1 MSKVRQWILDNSP
14 EDIIIQ
20 VDDDIK
26 QILYRTDIV
35 MEIKDPDVIDMEFLR
50 IAQLLSDLKLG
61 YATITVTPRPYL
73 YQEEFKFNSMGGGIY
88 WYNIECYK
96 AKNDD
101 KADCKED
108 VDKILQEL
116 MYNRIILM
124 PKYLAMYVKTDTNE
138 GGDNINKNSK
148 VIRECNEYMKLK
160 WGKYYTFD
168 DKKNSNISRRLL
180 RKSYRSVWNVLKTA
194 TSVQEASDIF
204 LVKFESPK
212 NTGEAVKKAR
222 ASYGEQ
228 YLKIYQKEETK
239 VSKIENA
246 VTMAEAIAL
255 DDTHGYDQVDRWG
268 NPNYDCSG
276 LVINCLENAGIP
288 AKQKG
293 ATYTGNMPEVLPNIG
308 FKNVITSVNLSTGS
322 GMKRGDVLLGNGHTA
337 FYCGNGK
344 LVHASI
350 NEKGTTTGGKS
361 GDQTGREI
369 CIRSYYNKPWK
380 YVYRYTGEVS
390 NAGTVSVRNYLQK
403 GDSGDAVKEMQKM
416 LIGCGYSC
424 GKSGVDGSFGG
435 DTEKALTE
443 FQEFYALEVDGKYGP
458 ASKAKLTS
466 VYSSKQSAS
475 APEVAKSPRY
485 TVGKAYTLQVELK
498 VRTGPGTNYAA
509 KKHSQLTADGQK
521 HDKDND
527 GCLDAGTVITCKEV
541 NVVGNDVWIKAPS
554 GWMAGYYKGQV
565 FIK

>member
-1 MSKVRQWILDNSP
+1 MA
-14 EDIIIQ
+14 IIRNTYTDALFNGLMAAGCTIYGACGAMGNIYAESGANPRNLENLYEKRLNYKYTDDTYTEA
-20 VDDDIK
+20 VDSG
-26 QILYRTDIV
+26 
-35 MEIKDPDVIDMEFLR
+35 EITRDLFLHP
-50 IAQLLSDLKLG
+50 L
-61 YATITVTPRPYL
+61 
-73 YQEEFKFNSMGGGIY
+73 
-88 WYNIECYK
+88 
-96 AKNDD
+96 
-101 KADCKED
+101 
-108 VDKILQEL
+108 
-116 MYNRIILM
+116 
-124 PKYLAMYVKTDTNE
+124 
-138 GGDNINKNSK
+138 GDNRQYGYGFCQWTSAGRKAGLYDLVKARGVSIGNAK
-148 VIRECNEYMKLK
+148 VQTEYML
-160 WGKYYTFD
+160 
-168 DKKNSNISRRLL
+168 SELE
-180 RKSYRSVWNVLKTA
+180 KSYKSVLQVLKTA
-194 TSVQEASDIF
+194 TSVQEASDVF
-204 LVKFESPK
+204 LVKFEAPAD
-212 NTGEAVKKAR
+212 TGSTVKKAR

-228 YLKIYQKEETK
+228 YLKLYQKKEKTK

-246 VTMAEAIAL
+246 VAMAEAIAL

-308 FKNVITSVNLSTGS
+308 FKNVIASVNLSTGS

-403 GDSGDAVKEMQKM
+403 GDFGDAVKEMQKM

-435 DTEKALTE
+435 DTEKALLA

-466 VYSSKQSAS
+466 VYNGKQSAA

-527 GCLDAGTVITCKEV
+527 GCLDAGTVITCKEA

-554 GWMAGYYKGQV
+554 GWMAAYYQGQV

>member
-1 MSKVRQWILDNSP
+1 MA
-14 EDIIIQ
+14 IIRNT
-20 VDDDIK
+20 
-26 QILYRTDIV
+26 Y
-35 MEIKDPDVIDMEFLR
+35 
-50 IAQLLSDLKLG
+50 
-61 YATITVTPRPYL
+61 
-73 YQEEFKFNSMGGGIY
+73 
-88 WYNIECYK
+88 
-96 AKNDD
+96 
-101 KADCKED
+101 
-108 VDKILQEL
+108 
-116 MYNRIILM
+116 
-124 PKYLAMYVKTDTNE
+124 TDTLFNGLMATGCTIYGACGAMGNIYAE
-138 GGDNINKNSK
+138 SGANPRNLENLCEKRLNYKYTDDTYTEAVDSGEITRDLFLHPLGDNRQYGYGFCQWTSAGRKAGLYDLVKARGVSIGNAK
-148 VIRECNEYMKLK
+148 VQTEYML
-160 WGKYYTFD
+160 
-168 DKKNSNISRRLL
+168 SELE
-180 RKSYRSVWNVLKTA
+180 KSYKSVLQVLKTA
-194 TSVQEASDIF
+194 TSVQEASDVF
-204 LVKFESPK
+204 LVKFEAPAD
-212 NTGEAVKKAR
+212 TGSTVKKAR

-228 YLKIYQKEETK
+228 YLKLYQKKEETK

-246 VTMAEAIAL
+246 VARAEAIAQ

-308 FKNVITSVNLSTGS
+308 FKNVIASVNLSTGS

-466 VYSSKQSAS
+466 VYNSKQSAS

-554 GWMAGYYKGQV
+554 GWMAAYYQGQV

>member
-1 MSKVRQWILDNSP
+1 MA
-14 EDIIIQ
+14 
-20 VDDDIK
+20 IK
-26 QILYRTDIV
+26 RNEYTDILF
-35 MEIKDPDVIDMEFLR
+35 DGL
-50 IAQLLSDLKLG
+50 IAAGCTVYGACGAIGNVFAESGANPRNLENLCEKMLG
-61 YATITVTPRPYL
+61 YKYTDDTYTEAVDSGKITRELFLHPLGDSRQYGYGFCQWTSAGRKAGL
-73 YQEEFKFNSMGGGIY
+73 YDLVKSRGVSIGD
-88 WYNIECYK
+88 
-96 AKNDD
+96 AK
-101 KADCKED
+101 
-108 VDKILQEL
+108 VQ
-116 MYNRIILM
+116 
-124 PKYLAMYVKTDTNE
+124 T
-138 GGDNINKNSK
+138 
-148 VIRECNEYMKLK
+148 EYML
-160 WGKYYTFD
+160 
-168 DKKNSNISRRLL
+168 SEL

-222 ASYGEQ
+222 ASCGEQ

-308 FKNVITSVNLSTGS
+308 FKNVIASVNLSTGS
-322 GMKRGDVLLGNGHTA
+322 GMKRGDILLGNGHTA
-337 FYCGNGK
+337 FYRGNGK

-380 YVYRYTGEVS
+380 YVYRYTGEAS

-435 DTEKALTE
+435 DTEKALFA

-466 VYSSKQSAS
+466 VYNSKQSAS
-475 APEVAKSPRY
+475 APEVAKSPQY
-485 TVGKAYTLQVELK
+485 AVGKAYTLQVELK

-554 GWMAGYYKGQV
+554 GWMAGYYNGQV

>member
-1 MSKVRQWILDNSP
+1 MAIERN
-14 EDIIIQ
+14 E
-20 VDDDIK
+20 
-26 QILYRTDIV
+26 YTDILF
-35 MEIKDPDVIDMEFLR
+35 DGL
-50 IAQLLSDLKLG
+50 IAAGCTVYGACGAIGNVFAESGANPRNLENLCEKMLG
-61 YATITVTPRPYL
+61 YKYTDDTYTEAVDSGKITRELFLHPLGDSRQYGYGFCQWTSAGRKAGL
-73 YQEEFKFNSMGGGIY
+73 YDLVKSRGVSIGD
-88 WYNIECYK
+88 
-96 AKNDD
+96 AKT
-101 KADCKED
+101 
-108 VDKILQEL
+108 Q
-116 MYNRIILM
+116 
-124 PKYLAMYVKTDTNE
+124 T
-138 GGDNINKNSK
+138 
-148 VIRECNEYMKLK
+148 EYML
-160 WGKYYTFD
+160 
-168 DKKNSNISRRLL
+168 SELQ
-180 RKSYRSVWNVLKTA
+180 KSYRSVWNVLKTA
-194 TSVQEASDIF
+194 TSVKEASDIF

-246 VTMAEAIAL
+246 VTMAETIAL

-308 FKNVITSVNLSTGS
+308 FKNVIASVNLSTGS

-344 LVHASI
+344 LVHASV

-416 LIGCGYSC
+416 LIG
-424 GKSGVDGSFGG
+424 
-435 DTEKALTE
+435 
-443 FQEFYALEVDGKYGP
+443 
-458 ASKAKLTS
+458 
-466 VYSSKQSAS
+466 
-475 APEVAKSPRY
+475 
-485 TVGKAYTLQVELK
+485 
-498 VRTGPGTNYAA
+498 
-509 KKHSQLTADGQK
+509 
-521 HDKDND
+521 
-527 GCLDAGTVITCKEV
+527 
-541 NVVGNDVWIKAPS
+541 
-554 GWMAGYYKGQV
+554 
-565 FIK
+565 

>member
-1 MSKVRQWILDNSP
+1 MAIERNA
-14 EDIIIQ
+14 
-20 VDDDIK
+20 
-26 QILYRTDIV
+26 YTDILF
-35 MEIKDPDVIDMEFLR
+35 DAL
-50 IAQLLSDLKLG
+50 IAAGCTIYGACAAMGNVYAESGVNPRNLENLCEKRLG
-61 YATITVTPRPYL
+61 YKY
-73 YQEEFKFNSMGGGIY
+73 
-88 WYNIECYK
+88 
-96 AKNDD
+96 NDD
-101 KADCKED
+101 TYTEAVDSGKITRALFLHPLGDYRQYGYGFCQWTSARRKAGLYD
-108 VDKILQEL
+108 L
-116 MYNRIILM
+116 
-124 PKYLAMYVKTDTNE
+124 VKARGVSIGNA
-138 GGDNINKNSK
+138 K
-148 VIRECNEYMKLK
+148 VQTEYML
-160 WGKYYTFD
+160 
-168 DKKNSNISRRLL
+168 SELE
-180 RKSYRSVWNVLKTA
+180 KSYKSVLQVLKTA
-194 TSVQEASDIF
+194 TSVQEASDVF
-204 LVKFESPK
+204 LVKFEAPAD
-212 NTGEAVKKAR
+212 TGSTVKKAR

-228 YLKIYQKEETK
+228 YLKLYQKKEETK

-246 VTMAEAIAL
+246 VARAEEIAL
-255 DDTHGYDQVDRWG
+255 DDTHGYDQIDRWG

-276 LVINCLENAGIP
+276 LIIDSLEKAGIP
-288 AKQKG
+288 AKSSG
-293 ATYTGNMPEVLPNIG
+293 ATYTGNMPEVLPKIG
-308 FKNVITSVNLSTGS
+308 FENVVATVNLATGS
-322 GMKRGDVLLGNGHTA
+322 GLQRGDILLGNGHTA

-435 DTEKALTE
+435 DTEKALLA
-443 FQEFYALEVDGKYGP
+443 FQEFYALEADGKYGP

-466 VYSSKQSAS
+466 VYNGKQSAA
-475 APEVAKSPRY
+475 APEVAKSPQY
-485 TVGKAYTLQVELK
+485 TAGKVYTLQVELK

-554 GWMAGYYKGQV
+554 GWMAAYYQGQV

>member
-1 MSKVRQWILDNSP
+1 MAIERNA
-14 EDIIIQ
+14 
-20 VDDDIK
+20 
-26 QILYRTDIV
+26 YTDILF
-35 MEIKDPDVIDMEFLR
+35 DAL
-50 IAQLLSDLKLG
+50 IAAGCTIYGACAAMGNVYAESGANPRNLENLCEKRLG
-61 YATITVTPRPYL
+61 YKY
-73 YQEEFKFNSMGGGIY
+73 
-88 WYNIECYK
+88 
-96 AKNDD
+96 NDD
-101 KADCKED
+101 TYTEAVDSGKITRALFLHPLGDYRQYGYGFCQWTSARRKAGLYD
-108 VDKILQEL
+108 L
-116 MYNRIILM
+116 
-124 PKYLAMYVKTDTNE
+124 VKARGVSIGNA
-138 GGDNINKNSK
+138 K
-148 VIRECNEYMKLK
+148 VQTEYML
-160 WGKYYTFD
+160 
-168 DKKNSNISRRLL
+168 SELE
-180 RKSYRSVWNVLKTA
+180 KSYKSVLQVLKTA
-194 TSVQEASDIF
+194 TSVQEASDVF
-204 LVKFESPK
+204 LVKFEAPAD
-212 NTGEAVKKAR
+212 TGSTVKKAR

-228 YLKIYQKEETK
+228 YLKLYQKKEETK

-246 VTMAEAIAL
+246 VARAEEIAL
-255 DDTHGYDQVDRWG
+255 DDTHGYDQIDRWG

-276 LVINCLENAGIP
+276 LIIDSLEKAGIP
-288 AKQKG
+288 AKSSG
-293 ATYTGNMPEVLPNIG
+293 ATYTGNMPEVLPKIG
-308 FKNVITSVNLSTGS
+308 FENVVATVNLATGS
-322 GMKRGDVLLGNGHTA
+322 GLQRGDILLGNGHTA

-435 DTEKALTE
+435 DTEKALLA
-443 FQEFYALEVDGKYGP
+443 FQEFYALEADGKYGP

-466 VYSSKQSAS
+466 VYNGKQSAA
-475 APEVAKSPRY
+475 APEVAKSPQY
-485 TVGKAYTLQVELK
+485 TTGKVYTLQVELK

-554 GWMAGYYKGQV
+554 GWMAAYYQGQV